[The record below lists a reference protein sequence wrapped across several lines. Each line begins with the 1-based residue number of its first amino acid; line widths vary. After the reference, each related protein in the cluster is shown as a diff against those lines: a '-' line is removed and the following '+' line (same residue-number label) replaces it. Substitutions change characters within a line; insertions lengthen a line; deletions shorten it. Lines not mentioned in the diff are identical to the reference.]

1 MRLAL
6 YDPHPALKAV
16 WEAPAQERSLG
27 AVVVEIL
34 DCLDRAEEVREAGVW
49 QPSPS
54 SVGPP
59 KRCDYDTA
67 SLSEVCEAFFNCL
80 KERERRIVELRYGP
94 LDSPGA
100 TLAEVG
106 DLLGLTRERVR
117 QIVQN
122 CLSRLVREDEHR
134 WREPLTRA
142 IRAFVSEY
150 GDVVRESDVAHYL
163 IHRYPPPHR
172 DVGPLVRVLLEAEPD
187 YSLVEPGVWVA
198 GEHSPR
204 LVLEVQDGFHS
215 LLRAAGARKKEG
227 ELVAALRQKFPA
239 AADAPEPFLRACLRA
254 DDRLASD
261 EDRQYGLVEW
271 QWLLPRTLDDY
282 VYLALRAAARPRHY
296 MWITEQVNA
305 LIPDGQEVTPR
316 DVHGTLLDRADLFTR
331 YREGT
336 YALREWESA
345 PRENIGDVVNGI
357 LREHG
362 RPMTLDEIVS
372 VIGRDGRTEGASV
385 AAFLDTATGYWRT
398 PDGRY
403 GLNDWPL
410 RRPET
415 GFSAEAVS

>member
-1 MRLAL
+1 
-6 YDPHPALKAV
+6 
-16 WEAPAQERSLG
+16 
-27 AVVVEIL
+27 
-34 DCLDRAEEVREAGVW
+34 
-49 QPSPS
+49 
-54 SVGPP
+54 
-59 KRCDYDTA
+59 
-67 SLSEVCEAFFNCL
+67 
-80 KERERRIVELRYGP
+80 
-94 LDSPGA
+94 
-100 TLAEVG
+100 
-106 DLLGLTRERVR
+106 
-117 QIVQN
+117 
-122 CLSRLVREDEHR
+122 LVREDEHR

-142 IRAFVSEY
+142 VRAFVSEY

-357 LREHG
+357 LRAHG